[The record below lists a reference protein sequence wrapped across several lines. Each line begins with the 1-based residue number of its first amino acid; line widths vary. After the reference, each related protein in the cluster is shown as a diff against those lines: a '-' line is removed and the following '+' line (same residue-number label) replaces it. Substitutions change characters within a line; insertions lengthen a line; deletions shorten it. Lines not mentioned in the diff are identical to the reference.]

1 MPRDTSVPQDPRDSR
16 ATYEHYR
23 KTDSVKAE
31 AFKEWAIKKNRWP
44 AQSGGRDAIDPKRID
59 TATPE
64 ERDLSRDLL
73 GAAANFGGMLP
84 GGDALMAG
92 AGAIGPRSLREST
105 EALRTLQDD
114 TPGMLKRPAQA
125 LGLVVSARMNPKFLT
140 VGGKAATG
148 ALQGAWAAGQ
158 QRFLRPEKE
167 SISSRLLATAG
178 NALGGAAGGALL
190 PWAARN
196 PVVRTVGAGAAGAVA
211 GGAAAPEGYGLEGA
225 VAGGLSAAGLA
236 ANPSATFN
244 LAAKGLR
251 GIGAERLAKL
261 PSALS
266 QATGTR
272 GIVNTEQEGIDQLAK
287 QVGSMVGAQNV
298 AATLKVAAAKRF
310 EAQSARLYALAVKDG
325 QLLNRPD
332 FMAAVADP
340 DVAPVFKLV
349 ADKLAAEGRPLKQM
363 VIGSR
368 NVFTGAFNP
377 AGRPVMR
384 AEKVMGNIPTP
395 ESLHIT
401 KRLLQETRDKS
412 FAGERVM
419 NVLDAERIEPKLD
432 AIRNMLHA
440 ASPAYKKADNAYQ
453 LGVVSREAAEDGYN
467 ALTAGMAKPT
477 GAKLGVKDV
486 TGLRERATQGTNAD
500 PAQARRIQKVM
511 REGQQAGAKAQIAQQ
526 LETASPSQ
534 GRAGAMAKPIFG
546 DDVASVAQRSLA
558 FGKDA
563 AKNEATITSVRD
575 AANASAVGGTTIP
588 GTWNMKLAQFI
599 LKQGSKTPLTSKK
612 AGVLLRQA
620 QDDPEKYQGV
630 LQEFL
635 KGRRFLSAAEQV
647 ATSGQG
653 TAFGSLRAF
662 PPARDNK

>member
-1 MPRDTSVPQDPRDSR
+1 MQE
-16 ATYEHYR
+16 TY
-23 KTDSVKAE
+23 AE
-31 AFKEWAIKKNRWP
+31 RLARLGIQP
-44 AQSGGRDAIDPKRID
+44 AQPTPAAETYAQRLARLSGGQDATDPKRID

-64 ERDLSRDLL
+64 ERSPSRDLL
-73 GAAANFGGMLP
+73 GAAANFGGMLL

-92 AGAIGPRSLREST
+92 AGAIGPRSYRESA
-105 EALRTLQDD
+105 ESLRTLQDD

-125 LGLVVSARMNPKFLT
+125 LGLYASAKTIPKFLA
-140 VGGKAATG
+140 VGNQAVTG

-158 QRFLRPEKE
+158 QRLFRPEEE
-167 SISSRLLATAG
+167 SIPSRLLNTAG
-178 NALGGAAGGALL
+178 NALGGAVGGAFL

-196 PVVRTVGAGAAGAVA
+196 PVARTVVAGTAGAV
-211 GGAAAPEGYGLEGA
+211 GGYKTAPEGYGLEGA
-225 VAGGLSAAGLA
+225 AAGGLAAAGMA
-236 ANPSATFN
+236 ANPSATFD
-244 LAAKGLR
+244 LAARGLR

-310 EAQSARLYALAVKDG
+310 EAQSARLYALAVKDK

-349 ADKLAAEGRPLKQM
+349 ADRLAAEGRPLKQM

-377 AGRPVMR
+377 AGRPVLR
-384 AEKVMGNIPTP
+384 AEKIMGNIPTP

-401 KRLLQETRDKS
+401 KRLLQEQRDKS

-419 NVLDAERIEPKLD
+419 SVIDAERIEPKLD
-432 AIRNMLHA
+432 AVRNMLHA

-453 LGVVSREAAEDGYN
+453 LGVVSREAVEDGYN

-526 LETASPSQ
+526 LETASPEQ
-534 GRAGAMAKPIFG
+534 GQAGAMRLPIFG
-546 DDVASVAQRSLA
+546 DQTAAVAQRSLA
-558 FGKDA
+558 YGKDA
-563 AKNEATITSVRD
+563 AKNEIAIGAIRD
-575 AANASAVGGTTIP
+575 AANAGAVGGKTIP
-588 GTWNMKLAQFI
+588 GRWDFRLAQ
-599 LKQGSKTPLTSKK
+599 LVADLGKSDAPLLTRE
-612 AGVLLRQA
+612 AGLLLRQA
-620 QDDPEKYQGV
+620 QNDPVKYQGV

-635 KGRRFLSAAEQV
+635 KGRRFLSNAQPIATAA
-647 ATSGQG
+647 QG
-653 TAFGSLRAF
+653 TALGSVRS
-662 PPARDNK
+662 K